1 MVFHPI
7 ENHIMS
13 QPNKLFE
20 YMSAGLPVVA
30 SDFPLWRSIIQE
42 VGCGLLVD
50 PTNPAAIA
58 EAIRWLL
65 ERPAEAE
72 SMGLRGR
79 EAVRR
84 IYNWENEQQKLVEL
98 YARLMSGNSLQLIA
112 GRQSHT

>member
-1 MVFHPI
+1 
-7 ENHIMS
+7 MS

-42 VGCGLLVD
+42 ARCGILVD
-50 PTNPAAIA
+50 PRNPTAIA

-65 ERPAEAE
+65 VRPAEAE

-84 IYNWENEQQKLVEL
+84 IYNWENEEQKLVDL
-98 YARLMSGNSLQLIA
+98 YAQLMSGNPL
-112 GRQSHT
+112 RQPIVHT